1 MSSSAPST
9 LTVSPKKSEH
19 LLSLADKQ
27 GISTRF
33 LSFFNSLDHTV
44 GSKVVGD
51 DKTVS
56 GKLNEQAA
64 AVMAKTREVDQN
76 RGVSA
81 KFSDYY
87 SKAMG
92 TNMGQK

>member
-1 MSSSAPST
+1 MPST
-9 LTVSPKKSEH
+9 LTVRMQNLEY
-19 LLSLADKQ
+19 LLTPTDKQ

-51 DKTVS
+51 EKTVS

-92 TNMGQK
+92 TQVGQK